1 MTTVLCLW
9 EGKGHYREKQVCWS
23 FDVRCLTSPVPG
35 WELGEEF
42 QAAENKSRPLN
53 HVFGAQYARKP
64 GWSLCVHSGAGRFIG
79 LTGLAGSL
87 NCTICSHSHCKGIVC
102 CWVWG

>member
-35 WELGEEF
+35 WERNFRQWRTSLVPST
-42 QAAENKSRPLN
+42 ACLVPDTPENRVSP
-53 HVFGAQYARKP
+53 
-64 GWSLCVHSGAGRFIG
+64 CVCTQELEG
-79 LTGLAGSL
+79 LL
-87 NCTICSHSHCKGIVC
+87 V
-102 CWVWG
+102 